1 MKTKK
6 INQSLNNIFEDITPD
21 CFCSIISKIDKEEG
35 AIIKMDSKKEENKIR
50 LPYLKYAM
58 ATAFV
63 LLVGVFGVI
72 YYNSNKVFARINFDV
87 NPSVEIMIN
96 NHKKVT
102 GVNAKNEDGKAII
115 NDMDLKGSSLDVAT
129 NALIGSMLRLGY
141 IDELKNS
148 ILLTVEG
155 KDKTA
160 SDNLLVELKSE
171 VNELISAYKVDGSVI
186 TQTVVTD
193 NELEQLAEKNNISV
207 GKAKLINEIINS
219 NNLYK
224 FEELAQLSI
233 NELNLL
239 ITSKKNNVTTVNVT
253 GSASD
258 KAYIGKEKATSI
270 ALSAA
275 NAKNVTRLE
284 VELDL
289 ENKIMVYEIEF
300 YYNNQEYDYEI
311 NATTGAIIKGGKDI
325 DHDDNNDQDDD
336 DDDDKEPVGTS
347 YIGKTKAK
355 QIALNHAKVSNA
367 REIEVEFEYKAGV
380 AVYEVDFE
388 VGNKDYDYDINATT
402 GKIIKSKV
410 AEDRDN
416 DPIDLDDDDDDDN
429 DDDND

>member
-6 INQSLNNIFEDITPD
+6 INQSLNDIFEDITPD

-35 AIIKMDSKKEENKIR
+35 AIIKMDSKKEETKR
-50 LPYLKYAM
+50 KMPFLKYAM
-58 ATAFV
+58 AAVFV
-63 LLVGVFGVI
+63 LLVGVFGAI

-96 NHKKVT
+96 NQKKVT

-115 NDMDLKGSSLDVAT
+115 NDMDLKGASLDVAT

-148 ILLTVEG
+148 ILLSVEG

-171 VNELISAYKVDGSVI
+171 VDQLISAYKVEGSVM

-193 NELEQLAEKNNISV
+193 KDLEKLAAANNISV
-207 GKAKLINEIINS
+207 GKAKLIDEIISS

-253 GSASD
+253 GTASD

-270 ALSAA
+270 ALNAA
-275 NAKNVTRLE
+275 NAKNVTGLE

-300 YYNNQEYDYEI
+300 NYNNQEYDYEI
-311 NATTGAIIKGGKDI
+311 NATTGAIIKGEKEI
-325 DHDDNNDQDDD
+325 DYDNDNDQDDND
-336 DDDDKEPVGTS
+336 NKQSTGTS

-367 REIEVEFEYKAGV
+367 KDIDVEFEYKAGV

-388 VGNKDYDYDINATT
+388 VGNKDYDYDIDAKT

-410 AEDRDN
+410 TVDRDN
-416 DPIDLDDDDDDDN
+416 DPIDLDDDDDDD
-429 DDDND
+429 DDD